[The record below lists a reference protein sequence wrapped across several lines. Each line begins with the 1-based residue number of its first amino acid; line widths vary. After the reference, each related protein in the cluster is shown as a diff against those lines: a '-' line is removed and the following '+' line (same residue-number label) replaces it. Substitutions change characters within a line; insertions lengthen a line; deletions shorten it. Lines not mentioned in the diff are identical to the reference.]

1 MKLATAL
8 AERAELQTRIQQLRD
23 RLINNA
29 QVQEG
34 EQPAEDPRELLNE
47 LEESCRR
54 LEELIGRINRTNS
67 AVATPEGTLTDL
79 LARRDCLTAKLTIL
93 RSFLDSASSIVSRR
107 TVGEIK
113 IRSTVDVRQ
122 MQKQLDSLSR
132 ELRELDG
139 QIQEKNWTVELL

>member
-93 RSFLDSASSIVSRR
+93 RSFLDAASSIVSRR